1 MRSIGELARDSGLT
15 VSALRFYDGAGV
27 LVPSWVDPV
36 SGYRWY
42 APEQLGDARLLAR
55 LRRVQMP
62 LADVRLILAAWS
74 GEDTSL
80 VSGLLDAHLRRLED
94 GLADARRELST
105 VRALLAQREPP
116 VSIAR
121 AVAGT
126 VTRLTLPAAGLAA
139 ALDQV
144 RFAVGTDPELP
155 MLGGALFDIQTDSGI
170 RKYSDVQ
177 TDSGTGEE
185 SGDGWLRLVATDRY
199 RMALSAATTVRLD
212 GPPLQA
218 IAPAALLDAM
228 RALLGGGSGAATAE
242 LAFDGDRITL
252 EVDGSRAS
260 GRRLDFDFP
269 DYRRLTRLP
278 AGRRVPVDVPAL
290 RQALLEG
297 ASLTRQREQ
306 DGGSYEL
313 SVLSVAEDGTVAVAA
328 GAGAP
333 GMVVAVNRAFLLDA
347 LGVGGSDQ
355 LVLELGGP
363 ITPLAIRL
371 PQQNPE
377 QNPQQNPQQAP
388 LEAAAFS
395 LLMPVRLTD

>member
-80 VSGLLDAHLRRLED
+80 VSGLLEAHLRRLED

-116 VSIAR
+116 VSITR

-155 MLGGALFDIQTDSGI
+155 MLGGALFDIQTDS
-170 RKYSDVQ
+170 D
-177 TDSGTGEE
+177 TGEE

-377 QNPQQNPQQAP
+377 QNPQQAP
-388 LEAAAFS
+388 LEATAFS

>member
-80 VSGLLDAHLRRLED
+80 VSGLLEAHLRRLED

-116 VSIAR
+116 VSITR

-155 MLGGALFDIQTDSGI
+155 VLGGALFDI
-170 RKYSDVQ
+170 Q

-377 QNPQQNPQQAP
+377 QNPQQAP
-388 LEAAAFS
+388 LEATAFS